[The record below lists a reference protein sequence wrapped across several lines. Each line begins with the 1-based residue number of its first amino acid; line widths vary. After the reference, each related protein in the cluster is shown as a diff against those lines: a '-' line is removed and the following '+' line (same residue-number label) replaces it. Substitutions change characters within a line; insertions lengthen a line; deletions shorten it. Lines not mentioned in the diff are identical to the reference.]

1 MIVFLLSTILIL
13 FITFFVI
20 YNIIIIIYCKVNG
33 KISYKYL
40 IKMINI
46 VSEDNFFMNYGLWDE
61 NIDNLKE
68 ANKNLIQF
76 VFDKTKINGL
86 KNKTILDVGCGYGE
100 QDILFSTKIDKTC
113 KITAIDISEEQIYNA
128 IERANKQD
136 ITCVKYEICDA
147 LFINKKFKNEQFDYV
162 ISIESAFHYYDR
174 PYFYKNVKDVL
185 SPDGLFVI
193 TDIVLKDNYTKNIYT
208 SLFIYL
214 YSTCMSFP
222 KQNLITADEWDRQ
235 LKKKFN
241 IIDIY
246 DVTENTFDKYYEY
259 FMNNF
264 TEKLNWP
271 IFMKSLLKYI
281 FKNYQPF
288 SYRIAVC
295 KKRK

>member
-1 MIVFLLSTILIL
+1 M
-13 FITFFVI
+13 
-20 YNIIIIIYCKVNG
+20 IYCKVNG
-33 KISYKYL
+33 KVSYKYL
-40 IKMINI
+40 IQIINI

-68 ANKNLIQF
+68 ANLNLIQF
-76 VFDKTKINGL
+76 VFDKTKLDGL

-100 QDILFSTKIDKTC
+100 QDIIFSKKLDETC

-128 IERANKQD
+128 IERANKQN
-136 ITCVKYEICDA
+136 ITSVKYEICDA
-147 LFINKKFKNEQFDYV
+147 LFINKKFKNTEFDYV

-185 SPDGLFVI
+185 SSDGLFVI
-193 TDIVLKDNYTKNIYT
+193 TDIVLKDDYTKNIYT

-214 YSTCMSFP
+214 YSTFISFP
-222 KQNLITADEWDRQ
+222 KQNLITADEWDTQ
-235 LKKKFN
+235 LKNKFN
-241 IIDIY
+241 IIEVYDIT
-246 DVTENTFDKYYEY
+246 DKSFDKYYEY

-264 TEKLNWP
+264 TEKLKWP
-271 IFMKSLLKYI
+271 IFMNSLLKYI

-295 KKRK
+295 KNIK